1 MPSSTKI
8 SLLELLARTS
18 GSPQVILLT
27 DHEEVANWA
36 RLEALAGEVSLVEP
50 ETEPRTG
57 DLARR
62 AGHLTA

>member
-1 MPSSTKI
+1 M
-8 SLLELLARTS
+8 
-18 GSPQVILLT
+18 ILLT

>member
-1 MPSSTKI
+1 MVQRVDWV
-8 SLLELLARTS
+8 LLHRDDIDATFLL
-18 GSPQVILLT
+18 GV
-27 DHEEVANWA
+27 V
-36 RLEALAGEVSLVEP
+36 AGEVSLVEP